1 MSPLTS
7 LHATGAAGTGQR
19 SRGVIA
25 TAVAAVVATTL
36 LAACDARPPVGEV
49 GNISGAIGAVAAVE
63 PAATLVAQ
71 DTLSAGGTAADA
83 VTAAYFTLLV
93 TYPVA
98 VGVGGG
104 GICVTYDR
112 ESNVAETLD
121 FRAGQGSGTVPV
133 PGTLRGMAALH
144 ARYGRLPWTQ
154 LIGPAES
161 NARFGVPMSRALARR
176 VAENEAAI
184 RADKGLAE
192 LFVNEQGALRGEGD
206 PLRQVA
212 LSSVLGAVR
221 SRGVGDFYGG
231 ESGRALVE
239 AVELAGESLAV
250 DDLRAYRATWRK
262 TLRQELDNVTFHAP
276 AEVGAGGT
284 IAKLLQTLPAGGGG
298 EAMVAASRA
307 AYAGG
312 ADVPERPG
320 DAGVVAIDRR
330 GNGVACAFTLR
341 QDFGSGRMARASG
354 VILSA
359 ADTNADAALA
369 PVVGANM
376 NTDQVYFAGVA
387 SGGWPAALAVAAV
400 ARGVSSS
407 DDLSA
412 AIAAPRAAQAG
423 AGGPVLA
430 EQGAGVGVA
439 KTVPALGLVQA
450 GWCSNGAKSNPE
462 RCQGRSDPRGFGLGE
477 DGG

>member
-1 MSPLTS
+1 M
-7 LHATGAAGTGQR
+7 
-19 SRGVIA
+19 
-25 TAVAAVVATTL
+25 VA
-36 LAACDARPPVGEV
+36 CEARPPVGEV
-49 GNISGAIGAVAAVE
+49 GNVSGAIGAVAAEE

-104 GICVTYDR
+104 GICITYDR

-121 FRAGQGSGTVPV
+121 FRAGQGTGTVPV

-144 ARYGRLPWTQ
+144 ARYGRLPWAQ

-161 NARFGVPMSRALARR
+161 NARFGQPMSRALARR
-176 VAENEAAI
+176 VADNEATI

-192 LFVNEQGALRGEGD
+192 IFVNEQGALRGEGD

-212 LSSVLGAVR
+212 LSTVLGAVR

-239 AVELAGESLAV
+239 AVTLAGETLPI
-250 DDLRAYRATWRK
+250 DDLRAYRATWRP
-262 TLRQELDNVTFHAP
+262 TVSQELNNITFHAP
-276 AEVGAGGT
+276 GGAGAGGT
-284 IAKLLQTLPAGGGG
+284 IVKLLQSLRGGGA
-298 EAMVAASRA
+298 EDMVAASRG

-312 ADVPERPG
+312 AGSPDRPG
-320 DAGVVAIDRR
+320 DAGVFAIDRR
-330 GNGVACAFTLR
+330 GNAVACSFTLR
-341 QDFGSGRMARASG
+341 SDFGGGRMARASG
-354 VILSA
+354 VILSGNDA
-359 ADTNADAALA
+359 NADTALA

-376 NTDQVYFAGVA
+376 NTDQAFFAGVG
-387 SGGWPAALAVAAV
+387 SGGWPAALALAATI
-400 ARGVSSS
+400 RGVLDS
-407 DDLSA
+407 DDLDR
-412 AIAAPRAAQAG
+412 AIGAPRAGQAG
-423 AGGPVLA
+423 PSGPVLA
-430 EQGAGVGVA
+430 EQGAGLA
-439 KTVPALGLVQA
+439 AAQTVPSLGRVQA
-450 GWCSNGAKSNPE
+450 GWCPNGAKSSPE
-462 RCQGRSDPRGFGLGE
+462 RCRGRSDPRGFGLGA